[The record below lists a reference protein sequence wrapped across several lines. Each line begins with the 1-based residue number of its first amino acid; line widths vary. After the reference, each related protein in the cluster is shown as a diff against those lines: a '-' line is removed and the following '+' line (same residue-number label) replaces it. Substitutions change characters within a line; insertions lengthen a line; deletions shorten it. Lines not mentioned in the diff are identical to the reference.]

1 MTNPSTCDRFADE
14 LANFLERETDE
25 ATRAT
30 MEAHALG
37 CADCEALLSDLR
49 RLRIDAANLPE
60 LAPSRDL
67 WYGIAS
73 RIDAPVIP
81 IEAGGRRATSFVPA
95 QGRRWLGAAAAAA
108 ALMTATAGV
117 TYVTTRSMMRR
128 PVQVAVQ
135 RNARSSGPTERPTPA
150 APRTIDVAGPTQDDP
165 VAKASKP
172 ALGPPRTQF
181 VSSRGASAEATYGS
195 EISRLRS
202 IVERRRDQLDPT
214 TVGIIER
221 NLKVI
226 DDAIVQ
232 CKTALR
238 RDPASRFLM
247 EALNSALE
255 NKVEL
260 LRTAATLP
268 TRT

>member
-1 MTNPSTCDRFADE
+1 MTNPITCDRFADE
-14 LANFLERETDE
+14 LARFLERETDE

-30 MEAHALG
+30 MEAHASG
-37 CADCEALLSDLR
+37 CANCESLLSDLR
-49 RLRIDAANLPE
+49 RLRIEAADLPE

-73 RIDAPVIP
+73 RIDAPIIP
-81 IEAGGRRATSFVPA
+81 LVAGGRRATSFVPA
-95 QGRRWLGAAAAAA
+95 HGRRWLGAAAAAA

-117 TYVTTRSMMRR
+117 TYVGTRFMMRQ
-128 PVQVAVQ
+128 PVQAAVHV
-135 RNARSSGPTERPTPA
+135 NPRSSGPTETVPV
-150 APRTIDVAGPTQDDP
+150 APRAIEAAGLTRDDS
-165 VAKASKP
+165 ATHSSASTS
-172 ALGPPRTQF
+172 APPRTQL
-181 VSSRGASAEATYGS
+181 VSSRAASAEATYGS
-195 EISRLRS
+195 EIARLRT
-202 IVERRRDQLDPT
+202 IVERRRDRLDPT
-214 TVGIIER
+214 TVGIVER

-238 RDPASRFLM
+238 RDPASRFLV